1 MQAWTHTHLSIWF
14 GHEKKS
20 EIETHPPKAAR
31 LWYRVGRKTTF
42 FLFCFKGK
50 RAFESSS
57 VRATTKRPFLLVL
70 LPKERP
76 LPPPTNGNSRHDC
89 RSRCE
94 VSVAPPSARLA
105 VAAKLRERAAFP
117 YTFDCG
123 RSGILKSFP
132 TQRRARHTRVFLERE

>member
-1 MQAWTHTHLSIWF
+1 MGKIATCTVYVISALPQQGRKKNHLYKAMLRAYCSNIYILFFAGLDPHTSIYLVRTR
-14 GHEKKS
+14 KKS
-20 EIETHPPKAAR
+20 EIETHPPKAAS

-76 LPPPTNGNSRHDC
+76 MPPTPTPLPLPPPTANGNSRHGC
-89 RSRCE
+89 R
-94 VSVAPPSARLA
+94 
-105 VAAKLRERAAFP
+105 
-117 YTFDCG
+117 
-123 RSGILKSFP
+123 
-132 TQRRARHTRVFLERE
+132 